1 MTHLRAT
8 SASAAADLAAEG
20 AVDAGAPD
28 LDAAPAGAPARAADQ
43 NRFESPYDWLRRL
56 VDDNPDG
63 LLTLDAHGRILFANP
78 AALDMFGRASAEL
91 LGAPFGIPVGIAET
105 GEVEIV
111 RPDGEKRLAEM
122 RVAEI
127 EHQGGPARLLSLR
140 DMTDRRRIERDV
152 RMSRARLRNLA
163 ERLHAVREE
172 ERTAIAREIH
182 DQLGQALTAL
192 KMDLA
197 WFLEKLPCP
206 PGPARERACSM
217 EALVDSTLDIVRR
230 LSAQL
235 RPAILDDL
243 GLEAAIEW
251 QVQEFAKRT
260 ECESVLDLDASEL
273 DPQKRR
279 DTVVFRILQESLTNI
294 ARHAKATRVKVALRK
309 HEGRLLMLVKD
320 DGKGITREQ
329 VNDPRSLGIIGMRER
344 AGSLGGRVY
353 LEPGSDGGTEVTL
366 TLPLAPDPPMQDES
380 L

>member
-1 MTHLRAT
+1 MKSR
-8 SASAAADLAAEG
+8 
-20 AVDAGAPD
+20 
-28 LDAAPAGAPARAADQ
+28 Q
-43 NRFESPYDWLRRL
+43 QWLRHL

-63 LLTLDAHGRILFANP
+63 LLVLGPRGQIWFANP
-78 AALDMFGRASAEL
+78 AALHLFGRASEEL
-91 LGAPFGIPVGIAET
+91 LGAPFGIPVGVAET

-127 EHQGGPARLLSLR
+127 EHQGRNVRILALR

-163 ERLHAVREE
+163 ERLHSVREE

-206 PGPARERACSM
+206 EGPARERASSM
-217 EALVDSTLDIVRR
+217 EALVGSTLDIVRR

-260 ECESVLDLDASEL
+260 ECECILDLDASEL
-273 DPQKRR
+273 EPQKRR

-294 ARHAKATRVKVALRK
+294 ARHAEASRVEVSLRK
-309 HEGRLLMLVKD
+309 RERRLLMIVRD
-320 DGKGITREQ
+320 DGRGITQEQ
-329 VNDPRSLGIIGMRER
+329 VGDPRSLGVIGMRER

-353 LEPGSDGGTEVTL
+353 LERSSNGGTEMTL
-366 TLPLAPDPPMQDES
+366 NLPLTPDPSLPDES
-380 L
+380 P